1 MYLTFYGIK
10 EKPFSATPDPKFLF
24 LTEAHRE
31 ALAQLVYGVQENTGF
46 VALSGE
52 VGTGKTTLLHA
63 LLQRL
68 DQSVAVAYIF
78 NTTLPFEGILEYMLE
93 DLGVPRTGSSHA
105 ERLFALNNFLIERRR
120 NGLRTV
126 LIIDEAQNLDARAL
140 EQIRLLSNFETPTDK
155 LLQILLVGQPELQV
169 KLNLAEL
176 RQLRQRIAIW
186 CRIPPLSQEETREY
200 IRTRL
205 RTAGAR
211 DLGIFT
217 DGAVRRI
224 AEYADGIPR
233 VVNIMCD
240 HCLLLGYVD
249 QRRHIDVDTVEEA
262 ITYLGD
268 GKPRW
273 DRPRDVGR
281 RFRSNPLRWVRWSIA
296 AAVLGGLPMLAL
308 GSQGF
313 DGLSNLVAGYL
324 FDLWRSARHLLVR

>member
-273 DRPRDVGR
+273 DGRRDVGR
-281 RFRSNPLRWVRWSIA
+281 RFRASPLRWVRWSIA